1 MIFNFLVYPHFD
13 GLIMRVFGYT
23 FYALC
28 FGGVLLLAVAAR
40 PATLWGRAF
49 GLAPLRSIGKYS
61 YGMYLFHVSF
71 RPFLDHFFTLHKMV
85 FWLHGFAIGILAYIV
100 TASRDLCNGL
110 PELAPVRKTLPQTQT
125 ILRIPRRKNGFI
137 TAPRKQKRRQKY
149 THFCRRLCQISSPIA
164 GSNWNSG
171 AGEQ

>member
-100 TASRDLCNGL
+100 TATAVTYAMAYLSWHLYEKHFLKLKRFFEYRG
-110 PELAPVRKTLPQTQT
+110 VR
-125 ILRIPRRKNGFI
+125 
-137 TAPRKQKRRQKY
+137 TA
-149 THFCRRLCQISSPIA
+149 S
-164 GSNWNSG
+164 
-171 AGEQ
+171 